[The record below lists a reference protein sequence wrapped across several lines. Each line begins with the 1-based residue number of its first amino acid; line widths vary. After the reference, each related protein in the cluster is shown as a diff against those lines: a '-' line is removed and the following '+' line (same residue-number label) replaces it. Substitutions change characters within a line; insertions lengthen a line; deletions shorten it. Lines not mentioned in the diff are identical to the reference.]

1 MKRGVLEEPGR
12 DRDEI
17 ARARVVRFPSR
28 APGGEG
34 RAGNAR
40 HEVDALDPESLRDL
54 VGLELA
60 IDGQRRAHGLRVR
73 SRVVGHRGRAAR
85 GGEGKGKRGAIE
97 RQRRFPC
104 VRTRSREAGTRART
118 TCRAYLPSNETCRC
132 AEPLSGAA
140 VSARSAR
147 APGQARRVQ
156 NVGTRSAVSIE
167 RPGVL
172 GIGVPAGKCEMPS
185 RLEKISLDTKRYR
198 LSVAETEVQCPRQL
212 AFRGA
217 IKRARKE
224 LGTQQKRR

>member
-1 MKRGVLEEPGR
+1 MRGRRANEARRPRGSRARSRR
-12 DRDEI
+12 DC

-28 APGGEG
+28 APGGDG

-54 VGLELA
+54 VGLELV

-97 RQRRFPC
+97 RQRRFPR

-156 NVGTRSAVSIE
+156 NVWHAREAKRATFGRLVVSSEWIYTRGCSPNTSPCCRSAA
-167 RPGVL
+167 RRGV
-172 GIGVPAGKCEMPS
+172 A
-185 RLEKISLDTKRYR
+185 
-198 LSVAETEVQCPRQL
+198 
-212 AFRGA
+212 
-217 IKRARKE
+217 
-224 LGTQQKRR
+224 QKRRRLV